1 MCQVVAGDDFAA
13 LFFSG
18 DLDHYF
24 LEIVRTRADRIW
36 RSVRPAFSGGDG
48 EYGDGNEESKI
59 RWELELI
66 GESCPMVDQ
75 GFLVCL
81 MLILISCPDTCISI
95 DSSQILNDIV
105 GKLIRSM
112 ANSYILTDNLL
123 LIHMSR

>member
-36 RSVRPAFSGGDG
+36 RSVRPASLEDDI
-48 EYGDGNEESKI
+48 EKI

-75 GFLVCL
+75 GFLVRL
-81 MLILISCPDTCISI
+81 RLTLTSCPKNTHPDRLVP
-95 DSSQILNDIV
+95 DL
-105 GKLIRSM
+105 
-112 ANSYILTDNLL
+112 A
-123 LIHMSR
+123 